1 VTAATMA
8 ADAEEVLEVEGIPLR
23 IVRTGEGPP
32 LLLINGLGAG
42 VELWRPFV
50 RRIEGREVIAFDLPG
65 AGRSGH
71 GKVPLRMRGLAG
83 VIAAMLDELGYAR
96 VDLLGYSLGGLVA
109 QEFAYRHP
117 ERVDRLILVA
127 TTPGLPCI
135 PPNPLAAAMMLTPA
149 RYYDRRF
156 AELAIPLIAGGRTAR
171 DSGVLQRGIDRR
183 LVDPPTMTGY
193 LHQLYALCGWSSH
206 RWLRRIEHSTLVL
219 HGNEDPLVPLVNA
232 RYMAKAIPD
241 ARLRVVDGA
250 GHLVLIDQPDDAIR
264 VIEDFLGHTVPT
276 EE

>member
-1 VTAATMA
+1 MA
-8 ADAEEVLEVEGIPLR
+8 PAGEEVLEVEGIPLR

-42 VELWRPFV
+42 VELWGPFV
-50 RRIEGREVIAFDLPG
+50 RRVEGREVIAFDLPG

-71 GKVPLRMRGLAG
+71 GKVPLRMRGLAA
-83 VIAAMLDELGYAR
+83 VIASMLDELGYDR
-96 VDLLGYSLGGLVA
+96 VDLLGYSLGGIVA

-127 TTPGLPCI
+127 TTPGLPSI

-156 AELAIPLIAGGRTAR
+156 AEFAIPLIAGGRSAR
-171 DSGVLQRGIDRR
+171 DSGVRRRGIDRR
-183 LVDPPTMTGY
+183 MIDPPSMTGY

-206 RWLRRIEHSTLVL
+206 RWLRRIKPPTLVL
-219 HGNEDPLVPLVNA
+219 HGNEDPLVPLANA
-232 RYMAKAIPD
+232 RYMAKAIPG
-241 ARLRVVDGA
+241 ARLEVVVGA
-250 GHLVLIDQPDDAIR
+250 GHLILIDQPDDAIR
-264 VIEDFLGHTVPT
+264 VIEDFLDHTAPI